1 MTELRVELLSRPRV
15 TELRV
20 EFVSLFFG
28 YKRMLVH
35 EFASPH
41 KFAEVVKV
49 TWNVRQ
55 RIKPDSILPSDPKTS
70 SEALQEL
77 SKTSA
82 F

>member
-1 MTELRVELLSRPRV
+1 
-15 TELRV
+15 
-20 EFVSLFFG
+20 
-28 YKRMLVH
+28 MLVH

-49 TWNVRQ
+49 AWNIRQ

-77 SKTSA
+77 SKASA
-82 F
+82 FWRYQLLQRATHLDQPNSISPGQATF